1 MPVFSK
7 CVYNEKTKELN
18 SGGAPFP
25 CPVGGLGKGLFD
37 KMKKY
42 ADDDL
47 IAQVNKQ
54 INAQIFE

>member
-47 IAQVNKQ
+47 IAQVNK
-54 INAQIFE
+54 